1 MVLKGSPIVLL
12 SWWGL
17 PTLEAI
23 SLRSIHKLLTL
34 TTKTKRHYTPW
45 TRIQATSECF
55 RASHRSSFSLCQ
67 SRLES
72 REPYS
77 FRYETDLNSPLGHC
91 GPYIC
96 PQRERLTLS
105 TLSFFTYISYVQ
117 IRYTG
122 CVFPVVPFLSVA
134 SFLLLFPC
142 YPFNHCPFRR
152 ESSFLLA
159 QTIHRGLICHQP
171 KGSHISIELLALL

>member
-1 MVLKGSPIVLL
+1 M
-12 SWWGL
+12 
-17 PTLEAI
+17 
-23 SLRSIHKLLTL
+23 
-34 TTKTKRHYTPW
+34 
-45 TRIQATSECF
+45 
-55 RASHRSSFSLCQ
+55 CQ

-117 IRYTG
+117 IRYTRCALSAVPSL
-122 CVFPVVPFLSVA
+122 CVASSLLLSLYCSNLCLHPFLHSVFISLTQTVPQGICCHRSMDSHINTEVLA
-134 SFLLLFPC
+134 WL
-142 YPFNHCPFRR
+142 
-152 ESSFLLA
+152 LLA
-159 QTIHRGLICHQP
+159 Q
-171 KGSHISIELLALL
+171 EAA